1 MFAQN
6 ALSLAI
12 WLPILGAVLVLA
24 IGSDRNAAIA
34 RWLSL
39 AVAVATALT
48 IFAPQLLRLGRLVGS
63 ALWLLE
69 PDPAAELL
77 VAIPRPRQRPTGL
90 GAIVPASAAA
100 ALVAQPLGAGDQ
112 RVSLFRREH

>member
-6 ALSLAI
+6 TLSLAI

-39 AVAVATALT
+39 AVAVATFIAT
-48 IFAPQLLRLGRLVGS
+48 I
-63 ALWLLE
+63 
-69 PDPAAELL
+69 
-77 VAIPRPRQRPTGL
+77 
-90 GAIVPASAAA
+90 
-100 ALVAQPLGAGDQ
+100 PLYTQFNTHTHAMQ
-112 RVSLFRREH
+112 FVKT